1 MNHTPPK
8 CIVKMLEW
16 VCPYHLLDE
25 IEGDLFEY
33 YADVAQKKNKN
44 TANRKALGFL
54 ILSTPR
60 LLLNRKHHQ
69 STAIDM
75 LRNYVV
81 IAFRNIKRQ
90 LGYSLVNIFGLAVGL
105 ACCILIGLYV
115 KHELSFDK
123 FHKEVENV
131 YRADLTFRS
140 PQGEKKTFMT
150 PTALLPNLEREFDEV
165 KHGVRVFDVGGFS
178 PVIIQHGNVKYQE
191 RQFFFVDSAFFDV
204 FSFKL
209 LSGNPEK
216 CLTQPRSVV
225 LTEYSAKKY
234 FGDEDPINK
243 IIKVDGSDYTVTGL
257 VENTPDNSHFQFDFL
272 ACFSTL
278 RAAKQEIWSSAN
290 YATYVR
296 FASNKNIN
304 AITQTLNG
312 KVKEAMGEGQSMSL
326 IFGFMPITDIHL
338 RSDISDEMQ
347 PQNSITYIYI
357 ISVIGILILIIAC
370 INYMNLATARSVE
383 RAREV
388 AMRKVLGAVRKQVF
402 VQFLGESAI
411 VTAISVVVALI
422 FVNIAL
428 PAFNTLTGK
437 EIVTQDL
444 VATSVLT
451 GLLLTFLFV
460 SFVAGAYPAL
470 SLSAFSPGSMLKGNF
485 TRSKTGNWMRQV
497 LVIFQFSISIFLIIG
512 TLVVWKQL
520 DYVKNKKLGYD
531 KDNVIT
537 LPTDRNVNENFETIV
552 NELSKRQD
560 VTGVSI
566 ASESP
571 VNIGGG
577 YTLDVPGIIDN
588 AISVNAVA
596 VDKRFVGNMGMTL
609 LHGRHFN
616 DPDLQLVSKENWEER
631 EYAFIVNEEVL
642 ATLLID
648 EHEKI
653 LGQKVNL
660 NGRQGEIVGVIENF
674 HSTSLHRKI
683 NPLVLMLEPSQYN
696 MLFVRLQ
703 TDNLQKTLLAVEDE
717 WKRIVPNR
725 PFVFEFMDEEYDAM
739 YRSEERLSNVF
750 TVFAVLA
757 IVIACLGLF
766 GLVAFAVEKRNKEI
780 GVRKVLGASVPSLF
794 FLISKD
800 FSKLV
805 IVAFVI
811 AAPIAFWM
819 MQEWLADFEYR
830 TTVGVWPVVISIACT
845 LLIAL
850 ITISYQSIKAAL
862 LNPAETLRAE

>member
-1 MNHTPPK
+1 MSNVPPK
-8 CIVKMLEW
+8 WIIRFLEW
-16 VCPYHLLDE
+16 VCPEHLLDE
-25 IEGDLFEY
+25 IEGDLYEY
-33 YADVAQKKNKN
+33 YVDVAERKSISRAK
-44 TANRKALGFL
+44 RKALGFVL
-54 ILSTPR
+54 LSTPR
-60 LLLNRKHHQ
+60 LLLNRKYHQ
-69 STAIDM
+69 STATDM
-75 LRNYVV
+75 LKNYVI

-105 ACCILIGLYV
+105 ACCILIGLYI
-115 KHELSFDK
+115 KHELSFDN
-123 FHKEVENV
+123 FHTEVENV
-131 YRADLTFRS
+131 YRVDLTFRS
-140 PQGEKKTFMT
+140 AQGEKKTFMT
-150 PTALLPNLEREFDEV
+150 PTALLPTLKREFDEV
-165 KHGVRVFDVGGFS
+165 KHGARVFDVGGFS

-191 RQFFFVDSAFFDV
+191 PEFFYVDSAFFDV
-204 FSFKL
+204 FSFEL
-209 LSGNPEK
+209 LSGNPDK
-216 CLTQPRSVV
+216 CLAQPRSVV
-225 LTEYSAKKY
+225 LTEYSANKY
-234 FGDEDPINK
+234 FGNDDPMNQV
-243 IIKVDGSDYTVTGL
+243 IKVDGNDYTVTGV

-272 ACFSTL
+272 ASFSTL

-290 YATYVR
+290 YATYIR
-296 FASNKNIN
+296 LSSNKNVNSIK
-304 AITQTLNG
+304 QTLNE

-338 RSDISDEMQ
+338 RSDISNEMQ

-357 ISVIGILILIIAC
+357 ISVIGVLILLIAC

-388 AMRKVLGAVRKQVF
+388 GMRKVLGAVRKQVF

-411 VTAISVVVALI
+411 VTALSIIVALI
-422 FVNIAL
+422 FVNIAM
-428 PAFNTLTGK
+428 PSFNSLTGK
-437 EIVTQDL
+437 EIITQDL
-444 VATSVLT
+444 LSTSVLS
-451 GLLLTFLFV
+451 GLLITFLFV

-470 SLSAFSPGSMLKGNF
+470 SLSSFSPGSMLKGNF
-485 TRSKTGNWMRQV
+485 TRSKTGNWMRQI
-497 LVIFQFSISIFLIIG
+497 LVVFQFSISIFLIIG

-520 DYVKNKKLGYD
+520 DFVKNKKLGYD
-531 KDNVIT
+531 KENVII

-552 NELSKRQD
+552 TELTKRSD
-560 VTGVSI
+560 VAGVSI

-577 YTLDVPGIIDN
+577 YTLSVPGIIDN
-588 AISVNAVA
+588 PISVNAVA

-609 LHGRHFN
+609 LQGRHFN
-616 DPDLQLVSKENWEER
+616 DTDLQLVSKENREER

-642 ATLLID
+642 TTLLID
-648 EHEKI
+648 GREKI
-653 LGQKVNL
+653 LGQSVNL

-696 MLFVRLQ
+696 MLFVRLN

-717 WKRIVPNR
+717 WKRIVPDR

-805 IVAFVI
+805 VIAFVI
-811 AAPIAFWM
+811 SAPIAYWL

-830 TTVGVWPVVISIACT
+830 TTVGTWPVVISIVCT
-845 LLIAL
+845 LFIAL
-850 ITISYQSIKAAL
+850 LTISYQSIKAAL

>member
-8 CIVKMLEW
+8 WIIKLLEW
-16 VCPYHLLDE
+16 ICPYHLLDE
-25 IEGDLFEY
+25 IEGDLYEY
-33 YADVAQKKNKN
+33 YADVAQKRNKN

-60 LLLNRKHHQ
+60 LLLNRKYYQ

-75 LRNYVV
+75 LKNYVV

-115 KHELSFDK
+115 KHELSFDR
-123 FHKEVENV
+123 FHTEVENV
-131 YRADLTFRS
+131 YRVDLTFRS
-140 PQGEKKTFMT
+140 AQGEKKTFMT
-150 PTALLPNLEREFDEV
+150 PTALLPTLKREFDEV

-178 PVIIQHGNVKYQE
+178 PVILQYGNVKYQE
-191 RQFFFVDSAFFDV
+191 PEFFFVDSAFFDV

-209 LSGNPEK
+209 LAGNPSK
-216 CLTQPRSVV
+216 CLTEPRSVV

-234 FGDEDPINK
+234 FGDTDPMNQV
-243 IIKVDGSDYTVTGL
+243 IKVDGNDYTVTGV
-257 VENTPDNSHFQFDFL
+257 VENAPDNSHFQLAFL
-272 ACFSTL
+272 ASFSSL
-278 RAAKQEIWSSAN
+278 RAAKQEIWGSAN
-290 YATYVR
+290 YATYIR
-296 FASNKNIN
+296 LSSNKNVNSIK
-304 AITQTLNG
+304 QTLNE
-312 KVKEAMGEGQSMSL
+312 KVKETIGEGESMSL

-357 ISVIGILILIIAC
+357 ISVIGVLILLIAC

-388 AMRKVLGAVRKQVF
+388 GMRKVLGAVRKQVF

-411 VTAISVVVALI
+411 VTALSIIVALI
-422 FVNIAL
+422 FVNIAM
-428 PAFNTLTGK
+428 PSFNSLTGK
-437 EIVTQDL
+437 EIVTEDL
-444 VATSVLT
+444 LNTSVLT
-451 GLLLTFLFV
+451 GLFITFLFV

-470 SLSAFSPGSMLKGNF
+470 SLSSFSPGSILKGNF
-485 TRSKTGNWMRQV
+485 TRSKTGNWMRQI
-497 LVIFQFSISIFLIIG
+497 LVVFQFSISIFLIIG

-531 KDNVIT
+531 KENVII
-537 LPTDRNVNENFETIV
+537 LPTDGNVNKNFETIV
-552 NELSKRQD
+552 TELTKRPD
-560 VTGVSI
+560 VVGVSI
-566 ASESP
+566 SSESP

-577 YTLDVPGIIDN
+577 YTLSVPGIIDN
-588 AISVNAVA
+588 PISVNAVA
-596 VDKRFVGNMGMTL
+596 VDKRFVGNLGMTL
-609 LHGRHFN
+609 LEGRHFN
-616 DPDLQLVSKENWEER
+616 EADLKLVSKENWEER

-648 EHEKI
+648 EREKI

-696 MLFVRLQ
+696 MLFVRLE

-717 WKRIVPNR
+717 WKRIVPDR

-805 IVAFVI
+805 VIAFVI
-811 AAPIAFWM
+811 SAPIAYWL
-819 MQEWLADFEYR
+819 MQEWLADFEYK
-830 TTVGVWPVVISIACT
+830 TTIGVWPVVISIVCT
-845 LLIAL
+845 LFIAL
-850 ITISYQSIKAAL
+850 LTISYQSIKAAL
-862 LNPAETLRAE
+862 LNPSETLRAE

>member
-1 MNHTPPK
+1 MSNVPPK
-8 CIVKMLEW
+8 WIIRFLEW
-16 VCPYHLLDE
+16 VCPEHLLDE
-25 IEGDLFEY
+25 IEGDLYEH
-33 YADVAQKKNKN
+33 YADVAERKSVSKAK
-44 TANRKALGFL
+44 RKAFGFVL
-54 ILSTPR
+54 LSTPR
-60 LLLNRKHHQ
+60 LLLNRKYHQ
-69 STAIDM
+69 STATDM
-75 LRNYVV
+75 LKNYVI

-115 KHELSFDK
+115 KHELSFDR
-123 FHKEVENV
+123 FHTEVENV
-131 YRADLTFRS
+131 YRVDLTFRS
-140 PQGEKKTFMT
+140 AQGEKKTFMT
-150 PTALLPNLEREFDEV
+150 PTALLPTLKREFDEV

-178 PVIIQHGNVKYQE
+178 PVILQHGNVKYQE
-191 RQFFFVDSAFFDV
+191 PEFFFVDSAFFDV

-209 LSGNPEK
+209 LAGNPSK
-216 CLTQPRSVV
+216 CLTEPRSVV
-225 LTEYSAKKY
+225 LTEYSANKY
-234 FGDEDPINK
+234 FGDNDPMNQV
-243 IIKVDGSDYTVTGL
+243 IKVDGNDYTVTGV

-272 ACFSTL
+272 ASFSSL

-290 YATYVR
+290 YATYIR
-296 FASNKNIN
+296 LSSNKNVNSIK
-304 AITQTLNG
+304 QTLND
-312 KVKEAMGEGQSMSL
+312 KVKEALGEGQSMSL

-357 ISVIGILILIIAC
+357 ISVIGVLILLIAC

-388 AMRKVLGAVRKQVF
+388 GMRKVLGAVRKQVF

-411 VTAISVVVALI
+411 VTALSIIVALI
-422 FVNIAL
+422 FVNIAM
-428 PAFNTLTGK
+428 PAFNSLTGK
-437 EIVTQDL
+437 VIVTEDL
-444 VATSVLT
+444 LNTSVLT
-451 GLLLTFLFV
+451 GLLITFLFV

-470 SLSAFSPGSMLKGNF
+470 SLSSFSPGSMLKGNF
-485 TRSKTGNWMRQV
+485 TRSKTGNWMRQI
-497 LVIFQFSISIFLIIG
+497 LVVFQFSISIFLIIG

-531 KDNVIT
+531 KENVII
-537 LPTDRNVNENFETIV
+537 LPTDGNVNKNFETIV
-552 NELSKRQD
+552 TELTKRPD
-560 VTGVSI
+560 VAGVSI

-577 YTLDVPGIIDN
+577 YTLSVPGIIEN
-588 AISVNAVA
+588 PISVNAVA
-596 VDKRFVGNMGMTL
+596 VDKRFVENMGIAL
-609 LHGRHFN
+609 LQGRHFN
-616 DPDLQLVSKENWEER
+616 DADLKLVSKENREER

-648 EHEKI
+648 EREKI

-674 HSTSLHRKI
+674 HSTSFHRKI
-683 NPLVLMLEPSQYN
+683 NPLVLMIEPSQYN
-696 MLFVRLQ
+696 MLFVRLD

-717 WKRIVPNR
+717 WKRIVPDR

-805 IVAFVI
+805 VIAFVI
-811 AAPIAFWM
+811 SAPIAYWL
-819 MQEWLADFEYR
+819 MQEWLADFEYK
-830 TTVGVWPVVISIACT
+830 TTVGVWPVAISIVCT
-845 LLIAL
+845 LFIAL
-850 ITISYQSIKAAL
+850 LTISYQSIKAAL